1 MKTFTKILLGSFFLL
16 FALWYFTNQSRI
28 SLKSKLDQELK
39 VNNDLDSM
47 VVALNS
53 DVYELINAKV
63 HTDTIKV
70 VIAGEVKKVYDTIY
84 LDKVQDIQIKKDS
97 VFTDELK
104 LNYVAEYVG
113 KIYNITFDYEVSQ
126 KEIIKESI
134 VYVPEPYPVEKEVPI
149 ITRNIYLGCQ
159 INSFGIP
166 YASVLYSDKKNR
178 AFTISYGIDKSL
190 MIGAYYKIF

>member
-63 HTDTIKV
+63 HIDTVKV

-97 VFTDELK
+97 IVTDELK

-134 VYVPEPYPVEKEVPI
+134 VYVPKPYPVEKEVPI
-149 ITRNIYLGCQ
+149 ITRNIYLG
-159 INSFGIP
+159 G
-166 YASVLYSDKKNR
+166 
-178 AFTISYGIDKSL
+178 
-190 MIGAYYKIF
+190 